1 MADSAAV
8 LGTVVQE
15 MPGETTESAL
25 AAEQQPQQTK
35 QMQEVQVESANTTGL
50 ESPLSSLVAGT
61 QPPSSSSVPQSPP
74 SILALS
80 DADHFVPVA
89 LLRHN
94 SDSPDTV
101 VGDIACECS
110 FVESLDRRD
119 PLTAHASR
127 APGEIKRVESLD
139 GNCPSL
145 TPTRTT
151 ASQKVPFYQ
160 EGCVHAVGLEEGCAP
175 HFCQE
180 HHHISCCSEECPM
193 QHEETSDFAAM
204 EREEYDVNESAS
216 SESCN
221 SYCLGDEADVHSA
234 AFQEIPFDYIQSE
247 LETPVA
253 SDIEFSQV
261 SDGEKDAFFS
271 IASSFSIRSEDSDT
285 EQHAISFAEMKFD
298 VCDFENE
305 LYFTAPSS
313 PIMSPRH
320 RSKRPLKA
328 IKRAFGSRQSSSSE
342 ALFNAEDRSGAQT
355 PDLVV
360 RKAKRQYVTSH
371 QPFDYDCNCC
381 DITTASR
388 STQLS
393 CKKDPGMPLVQR
405 FAVDQHEGA
414 GTLPCTSVCDK
425 CEIFS
430 GSKMQI
436 IHSCNAYFM
445 PEATAINTMHV
456 QAGHVNV
463 DAASNAVYHCVPS
476 SNTDCSV
483 DSSAVFL
490 DRPLVNRS
498 DKTSLEDESDF
509 TCTFSHLD
517 KPAYSVTVG
526 ADENDEILLSEDHSF
541 EEKESLD
548 FPSDSEAEMQECCI
562 SSHLTDHMY
571 CSTGEDIAIG
581 EKYEAKNILSSADTC
596 LPESLVDALASEAS
610 LNQVVQ
616 SGVLV
621 SDAIES
627 DHRISNVFNNDHTC
641 LYEVISPKPRLSLS
655 LEELPFDD
663 KSMDAEV
670 DILDNIEY
678 NQEISGNEVPLAIE
692 DNFAECDFQSCNV
705 AKKNV
710 CNTDDSI
717 LDCSEFLVKAVV
729 DDIKNNNVADQV
741 HPTTDPWHYSPSVN
755 NLMTTPPAE
764 IYETVTFDKNQSSLT
779 NAVLRDARCSQEEKK
794 NNNDVCNIKMFIKSE
809 ILECSAVHG
818 LSEELKNPGYPSLQT
833 VISGKE
839 QPETCSAVDAKLGQV
854 LLELKPDALSKT
866 TAETA
871 TISNSTMQNESFHQD
886 NILLE
891 HDDTCLT
898 LSNSDLEIDTVQK
911 KDLENTHL
919 ESDCSF
925 GGHIGMVCP
934 LLPVSKINAA
944 TEERNSSHEQAPVAL
959 VLSTPCRDQT
969 QRAVESTTVE
979 SGSAFSFSKA
989 DHVKQASFPILD
1001 PVAFPEPTML
1011 TKPIVAEDT
1020 SETGFSKSVGGFP
1033 THSSSTLE
1041 RVCPKANT
1049 GSGTDSDSDDSIP
1062 ELEERTDKT
1071 LQSESQQAQL
1081 AAAAELNEE
1090 MVSKAKQSRSEKKAR
1105 KAMSKLGLRQV
1116 AGVTRVTIRKSKN
1129 ILFVITKPDVF
1140 KSPASDT
1147 YIVFGEAKIED
1158 LSQQAQMAAA
1168 EKFKVPGEAAPGV
1181 QERVQPAPVQEE
1193 SEEEDEVDEGGV
1205 EAKDIELV
1213 MSQANV
1219 SRSKAV
1225 RALKNNSNDIVNAIM
1240 ELTM

>member
-1 MADSAAV
+1 MFYKPNSPCFVVYLLHAV
-8 LGTVVQE
+8 AHT
-15 MPGETTESAL
+15 S
-25 AAEQQPQQTK
+25 
-35 QMQEVQVESANTTGL
+35 GL
-50 ESPLSSLVAGT
+50 ESPLYSLVAGT
-61 QPPSSSSVPQSPP
+61 QPSSSSSAPQPSP
-74 SILALS
+74 SFFALS

-101 VGDIACECS
+101 AGDIACECS
-110 FVESLDRRD
+110 SVESLDRRD
-119 PLTAHASR
+119 PLTGHASR
-127 APGEIKRVESLD
+127 AAGEIKCVESLD

-160 EGCVHAVGLEEGCAP
+160 GGCVHAMGLEEGCAP

-180 HHHISCCSEECPM
+180 HHHISCCTQECPM
-193 QHEETSDFAAM
+193 QHEENSDFATI
-204 EREEYDVNESAS
+204 ECEEYDVNESAS

-247 LETPVA
+247 LETPVT
-253 SDIEFSQV
+253 SDIEFPQV
-261 SDGEKDAFFS
+261 SDGEKDEFFS
-271 IASSFSIRSEDSDT
+271 IASSFSIMSEDSDT
-285 EQHAISFAEMKFD
+285 EQHSIALAEMKFE

-313 PIMSPRH
+313 PIMSPRP

-328 IKRAFGSRQSSSSE
+328 IKRAFGSRQLSSSE
-342 ALFNAEDRSGAQT
+342 VLFNAEDRSGAQT
-355 PDLVV
+355 PDSVV

-414 GTLPCTSVCDK
+414 ATLPCTSVCDK

-436 IHSCNAYFM
+436 IPLCNAYFM
-445 PEATAINTMHV
+445 PEAAAINTIHV

-490 DRPLVNRS
+490 DRPLVNCS
-498 DKTSLEDESDF
+498 DKTSLEDESVF

-517 KPAYSVTVG
+517 KPAYSVTTG

-548 FPSDSEAEMQECCI
+548 FPSDSEAETQECCI

-571 CSTGEDIAIG
+571 CSTGEDIAFG

-596 LPESLVDALASEAS
+596 LPVSLVDALASEAS
-610 LNQVVQ
+610 LNKVVQ

-621 SDAIES
+621 PDAIES
-627 DHRISNVFNNDHTC
+627 DHHISSVFNNDHTC
-641 LYEVISPKPRLSLS
+641 LYEVISPKPRLSSS

-705 AKKNV
+705 AKKDV
-710 CNTDDSI
+710 CNTDDSV

-741 HPTTDPWHYSPSVN
+741 NPTTDPWHYSPSVN

-764 IYETVTFDKNQSSLT
+764 IYETVTFDKNQSSLKYS
-779 NAVLRDARCSQEEKK
+779 VLRDARCSQEEKK
-794 NNNDVCNIKMFIKSE
+794 NNNDACNIKMFSKSE

-818 LSEELKNPGYPSLQT
+818 LSEELKKPGYQSIQT

-891 HDDTCLT
+891 HDTCLT
-898 LSNSDLEIDTVQK
+898 LSDSDLEIDTVQK
-911 KDLENTHL
+911 KDRENTHL
-919 ESDCSF
+919 EFDCSF

-934 LLPVSKINAA
+934 SFPVSKIKAG

-969 QRAVESTTVE
+969 QRAMESITVE
-979 SGSAFSFSKA
+979 SGSAFSLSKA

-1033 THSSSTLE
+1033 THTSSTLE

-1049 GSGTDSDSDDSIP
+1049 GTLSSGNQ
-1062 ELEERTDKT
+1062 KC
-1071 LQSESQQAQL
+1071 QSL
-1081 AAAAELNEE
+1081 L
-1090 MVSKAKQSRSEKKAR
+1090 VR
-1105 KAMSKLGLRQV
+1105 L
-1116 AGVTRVTIRKSKN
+1116 IRMWS
-1129 ILFVITKPDVF
+1129 
-1140 KSPASDT
+1140 
-1147 YIVFGEAKIED
+1147 
-1158 LSQQAQMAAA
+1158 
-1168 EKFKVPGEAAPGV
+1168 
-1181 QERVQPAPVQEE
+1181 
-1193 SEEEDEVDEGGV
+1193 
-1205 EAKDIELV
+1205 
-1213 MSQANV
+1213 
-1219 SRSKAV
+1219 
-1225 RALKNNSNDIVNAIM
+1225 
-1240 ELTM
+1240 